1 MKKLL
6 ALALAGAMAISL
18 AACASAPASSSS
30 ESSSSSSEES
40 EAESSASEEASSE
53 ESESEATTVTVTVLD
68 AEGNDIDVEFPVA
81 PEKVVVLN
89 WQTMDFLDAV
99 GMGDSVVG
107 LIKSGSYPEHLQKY
121 VDDES
126 IVNVGGMK
134 DVDMEAVMSLEPD
147 VIFSS
152 DRTESQYEEFS
163 MIAPTMSAAVVYED
177 GFMNSYKELAAK
189 HGQIFGIT
197 DEVDG
202 IISDYEARIQAIAD
216 FAGEQTASLL
226 IFAGGLNALGDNGR
240 CSIIVNE
247 MGFSNVKADEDVNHG
262 DAITYDGLLT
272 LNPDWFFV
280 LDKDNAVGEEATAA
294 KEQMEN
300 EIIMQTSAYQND
312 QIVYLEPGSS
322 WYLCDGGITA
332 MDQMITNIE
341 QGVGLK

>member
-6 ALALAGAMAISL
+6 SLILAGTMLFSM
-18 AACASAPASSSS
+18 AACSPAASDSGAADDADVDTSSSDD
-30 ESSSSSSEES
+30 
-40 EAESSASEEASSE
+40 AADDDSADDADTP
-53 ESESEATTVTVTVLD
+53 TTVTVTVAD
-68 AEGNDIDVEFPVA
+68 AEGNDIDVEFPVN

-99 GMGDSVVG
+99 GLGDSVVG
-107 LIKSGSYPEHLQKY
+107 LIKSGSYPAHLQKY

-134 DVDMEAVMSLEPD
+134 DVDMEAVMSLQPD

-152 DRTESQYEEFS
+152 DRTESMYEEFT

-177 GFMNSYKELAAK
+177 GFMASYKELASK

-197 DEVDG
+197 DEVDS
-202 IISDYEARIQAIAD
+202 IIADYETRIEAIAD

-226 IFAGGLNALGDNGR
+226 IFASGLNALGDNGR

-247 MGFSNVKADEDVNHG
+247 MGFTNVKADEDVNHG
-262 DAITYDGLLT
+262 DAISYDGLLA

-280 LDKDNAVGEEATAA
+280 LDKDNAVGEEAVAA
-294 KEQMEN
+294 MEQMDN
-300 EIIMQTSAYQND
+300 DIIKQTDAYKNG

-341 QGVGLK
+341 EGIGLK

>member
-6 ALALAGAMAISL
+6 TLMLAGALALSM
-18 AACASAPASSSS
+18 AACSSSDS
-30 ESSSSSSEES
+30 GSDTTTPAATTAAAGEETTAAETT
-40 EAESSASEEASSE
+40 EAAEAS
-53 ESESEATTVTVTVLD
+53 TVTVTVLD
-68 AEGNDIDVEFPVA
+68 AEGKDIDVEFPLN

-99 GMGDSVVG
+99 GMGDKVVG
-107 LIKSGSYPEHLQKY
+107 LIKSGSYPAHLQKY

-134 DVDMEAVMSLEPD
+134 DVDMEAVMSLQPD

-152 DRTESQYEEFS
+152 DRTESMYEEFS

-189 HGQIFGIT
+189 HGQIFGLSG
-197 DEVDG
+197 EVDS
-202 IISDYEARIQAIAD
+202 IIADYETRIAAIAD

-226 IFAGGLNALGDNGR
+226 IFAGGLNALGDAGR

-247 MGFSNVKADEDVNHG
+247 MGFNNVKADEDVNHG
-262 DAITYDGLLT
+262 DAISYDGLLA

-300 EIIMQTSAYQND
+300 DIVMQTEAYKNG

-341 QGVGLK
+341 EGIGLK